1 VLDHTIREVLSLFP
15 RGATDAQ
22 LIWRLR
28 GSGFRIQGSELL
40 SSLVILSERGEIVR
54 DAHGRW
60 CAARQPSQIE
70 RKAAGQGSHPNASTS
85 THTLYAIPTIHR
97 PRAERSELASTDS
110 GADGALPDWS
120 ALLGY
125 YAATQRADP
134 RGKVEEYAD
143 RHGKVWQ
150 LLQPSGRWWADA
162 ELRIGM
168 ERMPE
173 TLREALARRA
183 IQTAAIGW
191 PMSLFSVAE
200 GTALIPGLILPANWR
215 IEGADL
221 VLQIGDTLPSLN
233 PAWLREVQRNSTWT
247 ESALIDRLFPEGEEA
262 DLAAVGDR
270 MRHALAT
277 LGGAVLRPADIALE
291 LPLHGTGLR
300 NAVGFFLPE
309 DGTFTKGA
317 AEDLESLRVWNSDML
332 ASTAL
337 GAVLGLGATPAS
349 SMNVP
354 VLSPE
359 LLTDS
364 QIEAAEAALEGPL
377 TVIQGPPGTGKS
389 QVILSLILSAV
400 MAGRSVLFAAKNHQA
415 VDEVERRLKELV
427 PDAPM
432 LTRARDAEGE
442 RDTSFLYALA
452 ELARAETRAS
462 RELEDSEAERQ
473 AVLQAA
479 QRQQADWQRSH
490 EIKKYNVA
498 LSELSERLDFLG
510 RYLPKDAKPRRSMSW
525 LGRLCA
531 LMTKRQ
537 LRAADVDLAEPL
549 PELATVSEIERRAEE
564 VRQRLAQLVSEA
576 SPEQAI
582 AADGKVDLGAQLKSL
597 MPRIAKALTRP
608 NDVEWQHLS
617 ERAREIE
624 FSRVKSSRRMD
635 AEDARSVLRHRP
647 VWAVS
652 TLSAPSRIPLIAGL
666 FDYVIFDE
674 ASQCDIA
681 SALPLMARARKA
693 VVVGDPMQLRFV
705 PPLGNAAEH
714 ALMDSLGLPAK
725 GRASIAQSTN
735 SLFDFC
741 ERRPRGSRM
750 FLADQF
756 RSAPAIVDYLN
767 ADFYNGKLIGRRSPE
782 AFRAPSG
789 YKPGLAWEDVAGY
802 AARQD
807 GGTINQAEAEQI
819 ASMLKRIAD
828 DPDFSGSVG
837 VISPFNA
844 QVAQL
849 QNTIGRALSPS
860 ERDKLSLRVSTVDKF
875 QGGEADVIFFSVVLA
890 ASAPRSAWTFLQ
902 KERRRLNVAV
912 SRARALCIV
921 VGDLA
926 YARSCGIRHIE
937 FLAQRATTPWS
948 PPRPHQHDSDWERRL
963 DTAMRGRGWDPIPQY
978 PVGTR
983 YLDFALDPDG
993 AKLDIEVDGRRW
1005 HTDTGGNR
1013 KVSDRLRDAEL
1024 RARGWRVLR
1033 FWVHELANDMG
1044 ACLDNIERELR
1055 RH

>member
-1 VLDHTIREVLSLFP
+1 MLDHTIREVLSLFP

-60 CAARQPSQIE
+60 CAARQPSQVE
-70 RKAAGQGSHPNASTS
+70 RKAAGQGSQPSASTS

-97 PRAERSELASTDS
+97 PRAERSAPASTDS
-110 GADGALPDWS
+110 RADGALPDWAS
-120 ALLGY
+120 LLGY
-125 YAATQRADP
+125 YAATQRANP

-168 ERMPE
+168 ERLPE

-183 IQTAAIGW
+183 MQTAAIGW
-191 PMSLFSVAE
+191 PMSLFSTAE
-200 GTALIPGLILPANWR
+200 GTALIPGLILPANWC

-233 PAWLREVQRNSTWT
+233 PAWLREVRRNSTWT
-247 ESALIDRLFPEGEEA
+247 ESALIDQLFPEGEET

-317 AEDLESLRVWNSDML
+317 AEDLESLRVWNADML

-337 GAVLGLGATPAS
+337 GAVLSLGATPAT

-354 VLSPE
+354 VLSPDH
-359 LLTDS
+359 LTDS
-364 QIEAAEAALEGPL
+364 QTEAAEAALEGPL

-389 QVILSLILSAV
+389 QVILSLLLSAV
-400 MAGRSVLFAAKNHQA
+400 TAGRSVLFAAKNHQA

-427 PDAPM
+427 PDAPL

-442 RDTSFLYALA
+442 RDTSFLDALT
-452 ELARAETRAS
+452 ELARTETRAS
-462 RELEDSEAERQ
+462 RELADSEADRQ
-473 AVLQAA
+473 AILQAA
-479 QRQQADWQRSH
+479 RRQQDGWRRSH
-490 EIKKYNVA
+490 EISKYNIA
-498 LSELSERLDFLG
+498 LSELSERLNFLG
-510 RYLPKDAKPRRSMSW
+510 QYQPKDQRSRRSKSW
-525 LGRLCA
+525 LRGLLELMKNRRLRTPEVN
-531 LMTKRQ
+531 L
-537 LRAADVDLAEPL
+537 EGPL
-549 PELATVSEIERRAEE
+549 PEMATVSEIERRAEQI
-564 VRQRLAQLVSEA
+564 RQRLVQLVSEDA
-576 SPEQAI
+576 TEHLATVVN
-582 AADGKVDLGAQLKSL
+582 KVDLGAQLKSL
-597 MPRIAKALTRP
+597 IPRIAKALTRP
-608 NDVEWQHLS
+608 GEAEWRHLS
-617 ERAREIE
+617 NRAREVE
-624 FSRVKSSRRMD
+624 FARFKSARRMD
-635 AEDARSVLRHRP
+635 AEDARAVLRHRP
-647 VWAVS
+647 IWAVS

-714 ALMDSLGLPAK
+714 ALMDSLGLPAT

-741 ERRPRGSRM
+741 ERRPHGSRM
-750 FLADQF
+750 FLGDQF

-767 ADFYNGKLIGRRSPE
+767 ADFYNGKL
-782 AFRAPSG
+782 
-789 YKPGLAWEDVAGY
+789 L
-802 AARQD
+802 
-807 GGTINQAEAEQI
+807 GG
-819 ASMLKRIAD
+819 
-828 DPDFSGSVG
+828 GS
-837 VISPFNA
+837 S
-844 QVAQL
+844 
-849 QNTIGRALSPS
+849 
-860 ERDKLSLRVSTVDKF
+860 KLSVRLRAIS
-875 QGGEADVIFFSVVLA
+875 L
-890 ASAPRSAWTFLQ
+890 
-902 KERRRLNVAV
+902 
-912 SRARALCIV
+912 
-921 VGDLA
+921 
-926 YARSCGIRHIE
+926 
-937 FLAQRATTPWS
+937 
-948 PPRPHQHDSDWERRL
+948 DWP
-963 DTAMRGRGWDPIPQY
+963 GRMSL
-978 PVGTR
+978 GTR
-983 YLDFALDPDG
+983 P
-993 AKLDIEVDGRRW
+993 GRM
-1005 HTDTGGNR
+1005 
-1013 KVSDRLRDAEL
+1013 VEP
-1024 RARGWRVLR
+1024 
-1033 FWVHELANDMG
+1033 
-1044 ACLDNIERELR
+1044 
-1055 RH
+1055 